1 MKNFILDKLNR
12 FKLFLLTK
20 FYKFHTDN
28 KGMGVIEIVLIILVL
43 IGLILIF
50 KNQITS
56 IINTVFSKVT
66 TQINRF

>member
-28 KGMGVIEIVLIILVL
+28 KGMGVIEIVLVL

>member
-1 MKNFILDKLNR
+1 MKNFIIDKLNI
-12 FKLFLLTK
+12 FKLFFLTK
-20 FYKFHTDN
+20 FNNFQNDN

-43 IGLILIF
+43 IGLIVIF
-50 KNQITS
+50 KSQITS